1 MLINNRCVV
10 SVKFSIFN
18 LFILLDTNIYHSTIK
33 STACSCHS
41 CPGQSQTVIT
51 TISLPRKLFFV
62 QCLLFSLCK
71 VLCLILLK
79 KYFCAIYN
87 LYIFIPDM
95 DNTCRNYFN
104 PSIQIHVLALG
115 EGCNRVDK
123 VHRLDNIMLLS
134 LILLYEV
141 LTCWPSQEPDK

>member
-33 STACSCHS
+33 STACSCPPQLPWLELDSNHHHLTS
-41 CPGQSQTVIT
+41 TK
-51 TISLPRKLFFV
+51 TI
-62 QCLLFSLCK
+62 
-71 VLCLILLK
+71 LCLMFIVQLVQGLVSYITK

-104 PSIQIHVLALG
+104 PSI
-115 EGCNRVDK
+115 
-123 VHRLDNIMLLS
+123 
-134 LILLYEV
+134 
-141 LTCWPSQEPDK
+141 